1 MALYFN
7 VIFCPVWLCTTFFL
21 LYLKYD
27 QLSMLYRLI
36 NVTVLVLIPELA
48 GFWMISCLIQ
58 FPLQCMLL
66 FNQVTLPRPVETIF
80 QAIMCSMLCVEI
92 YAGFGA
98 LRRSAKHHATTF
110 QIRQAHM

>member
-1 MALYFN
+1 
-7 VIFCPVWLCTTFFL
+7 
-21 LYLKYD
+21 
-27 QLSMLYRLI
+27 MLYRLI